1 MNIQSNQSYQDKEEE
16 AMAQRR
22 QSVSLAPAGL
32 DSDSASTIKCVPEG
46 TKELG
51 QCAEFPE
58 TLPGVLTDSIQPVL
72 NGTEIW
78 QQPGRALR
86 MVREVRGRRATTC
99 TQALD

>member
-1 MNIQSNQSYQDKEEE
+1 MNIQSNQQDKEEE

-32 DSDSASTIKCVPEG
+32 DSDSASTIQCVPEG

-58 TLPGVLTDSIQPVL
+58 TLPGVLINSNQPVL
-72 NGTEIW
+72 KGTT
-78 QQPGRALR
+78 PRHRPRAA
-86 MVREVRGRRATTC
+86 EARGERRA
-99 TQALD
+99 ARARAAN

>member
-32 DSDSASTIKCVPEG
+32 DSESASTFQCVPESNQ
-46 TKELG
+46 ELG

-58 TLPGVLTDSIQPVL
+58 TLPGVLINSNQ
-72 NGTEIW
+72 
-78 QQPGRALR
+78 
-86 MVREVRGRRATTC
+86 TC
-99 TQALD
+99 TQWYTKPLQWHLFLF

>member
-1 MNIQSNQSYQDKEEE
+1 MNIQSNQNDPDKEEE

-58 TLPGVLTDSIQPVL
+58 TLLGVSIDSNQPGL
-72 NGTEIW
+72 NGTKIRHRH
-78 QQPGRALR
+78 PPTHG
-86 MVREVRGRRATTC
+86 VCGN
-99 TQALD
+99 

>member
-1 MNIQSNQSYQDKEEE
+1 MAMQQRMNIQSGQNDQDKEEE

-58 TLPGVLTDSIQPVL
+58 TLRGVVTLTDSIQPVL
-72 NGTEIW
+72 NGTKIR
-78 QQPGRALR
+78 QHPT
-86 MVREVRGRRATTC
+86 VRGFWID
-99 TQALD
+99 QQIL

>member
-1 MNIQSNQSYQDKEEE
+1 MNIQSNQNYQDKEEE

-58 TLPGVLTDSIQPVL
+58 TLPGVLIDSNQPVL
-72 NGTEIW
+72 NGTKIRHYLEQHLVTSAVSNKCCNI
-78 QQPGRALR
+78 
-86 MVREVRGRRATTC
+86 
-99 TQALD
+99 